1 MNLNHSVFDLWI
13 FHRDSNGETKYL
25 LLKASKEKADRHF
38 NGVQFW
44 QVPCQMQVPEMPL
57 LDRVHHLLSSRGI
70 TAKSIWAVEHS
81 YTIYNRR
88 FDEMQLISVFA
99 AEIDHLQEY
108 SFDSGH
114 SDYGWFRYAEC
125 QEKLNYRGL
134 KEGLYWLKQYISEC
148 PSPGEEF
155 RLA

>member
-1 MNLNHSVFDLWI
+1 MNLNHNVFDLWI
-13 FHRDSNGETKYL
+13 FHREPKGGTKYL

-44 QVPCQMQVPEMPL
+44 QIPCQMQVPEL
-57 LDRVHHLLSSRGI
+57 SLIGRAEHLLSSRKI
-70 TAKSIWAVEHS
+70 SAKSIWAVEHA

-99 AEIDHLQEY
+99 AEVDQPQEY
-108 SFDSGH
+108 HFDSGH
-114 SDYGWFRYAEC
+114 AEYGWFTYAEC

-134 KEGLYWLKQYISEC
+134 KEGLYWLRQYISENPT
-148 PSPGEEF
+148 PSEEF